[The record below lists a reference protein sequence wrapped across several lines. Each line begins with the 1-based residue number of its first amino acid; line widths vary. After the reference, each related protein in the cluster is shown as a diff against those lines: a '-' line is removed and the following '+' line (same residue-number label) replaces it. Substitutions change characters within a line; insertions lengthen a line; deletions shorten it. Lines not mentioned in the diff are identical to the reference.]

1 MSYCKHN
8 AKQFAC
14 LFTVSCQ
21 NRRNIELL
29 AFATAAPRIARDQG
43 VTRDAVNKWSK
54 LHADFPGPV
63 QTSAVGR
70 LYDLAAVRKWA
81 AKKGLPKRRGI

>member
-1 MSYCKHN
+1 MTAPSTTGIIRGMS
-8 AKQFAC
+8 QIG
-14 LFTVSCQ
+14 S
-21 NRRNIELL
+21 ISD
-29 AFATAAPRIARDQG
+29 IARDQG

-63 QTSAVGR
+63 QESAVGR

-81 AKKGLPKRRGI
+81 AKKGLPKSRGA